1 MGWAH
6 NVQGRKIFSPPSF
19 FTLNE
24 IAKNGSFVQWD
35 AFYGVEKRE
44 KDASVKE
51 KRNRYEVDFIATQGS
66 KKYYVQSA
74 FALPSSEKEQ
84 QEKFSLQNIGDN
96 FKKIIVVKDVIK
108 PQRDNDGITT
118 MGLFDFLLN
127 ESSLEL

>member
-1 MGWAH
+1 ME
-6 NVQGRKIFSPPSF
+6 NIIY
-19 FTLNE
+19 NE
-24 IAKNGSFVQWD
+24 LRFRGYNIDVGI
-35 AFYGVEKRE
+35 VEKRA
-44 KDASVKE
+44 KDASGKE

-74 FALPSSEKEQ
+74 FALSSSEKEQ

-118 MGLFDFLLN
+118 IGLFDFLLN
-127 ESSLEL
+127 DNSLEL